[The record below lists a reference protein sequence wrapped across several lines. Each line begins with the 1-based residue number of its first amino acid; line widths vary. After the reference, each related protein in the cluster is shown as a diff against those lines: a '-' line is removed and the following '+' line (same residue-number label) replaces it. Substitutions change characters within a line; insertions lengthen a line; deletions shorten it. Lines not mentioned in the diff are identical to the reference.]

1 MPTAICK
8 SCGGE
13 SNSTVSDYWEKPFA
27 VITKCF
33 AKYEGGKWVAGCA
46 YDKKKHESWFATSL
60 IRAKTIHA
68 MYFGGKDRKP

>member
-13 SNSTVSDYWEKPFA
+13 SNSTVSDYWQEPHA

-33 AKYEGGKWVAGCA
+33 AKHDGERWVVGCA
-46 YDKKKHESWFATSL
+46 YDKDKHESWFATIL
-60 IRAKTIHA
+60 IKERTPK
-68 MYFGGKDRKP
+68 GGE